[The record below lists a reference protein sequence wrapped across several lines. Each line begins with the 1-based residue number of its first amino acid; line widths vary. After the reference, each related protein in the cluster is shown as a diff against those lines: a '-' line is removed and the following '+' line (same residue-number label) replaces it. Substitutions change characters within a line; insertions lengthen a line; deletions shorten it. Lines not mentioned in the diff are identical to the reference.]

1 MSRAS
6 TFLTVL
12 VLTIGLT
19 LAPAGAR
26 AAPDISAY
34 RGPGAWIDIFDRSLL
49 LHPESTV
56 AALSGHGVKTL
67 YLETGNHY
75 ALPRNADFAHPV
87 ATARLIDAA
96 HASGIRVVAW
106 YLPGFA
112 DLRTDLRRSL
122 AAIRLI
128 TPARQRF
135 DSFAMDIEASLV
147 RPVAKRN
154 RRLMSLSRRIRGIVG
169 PTYPLG
175 AIVPDNV
182 STTLL
187 TGLWPFFPYAAVAS
201 VYDVFLPMSYSTNR
215 GRNAAFVYRYTRANM
230 QFIRARSGRPLMPI
244 HVIGGLA
251 NRMGPAEDSAVTR
264 AARDGGAI
272 GVSFY
277 KVRWSDAGEWRAL
290 STCPFQIACPS

>member
-1 MSRAS
+1 MSRARI
-6 TFLTVL
+6 FLTVL
-12 VLTIGLT
+12 VVTVGLT
-19 LAPAGAR
+19 PASAGGR
-26 AAPDISAY
+26 TAPDISAY

-56 AALSGHGVKTL
+56 AALSAHGVKTL

-75 ALPRNADFAHPV
+75 ALPRSADLAHPG

-128 TPARQRF
+128 TPAGQRF
-135 DSFAMDIEASLV
+135 DSFALDIEASLV
-147 RPVAKRN
+147 RPIAARN

-169 PTYPLG
+169 PAYPLG

-187 TGLWPFFPYAAVAS
+187 NGLWPFFPYAAVAR

-215 GRNAAFVYRYTRANM
+215 GHNAAFVYRYTRANM
-230 QFIRARSGRPLMPI
+230 ELIRARSGRPLMPI

-251 NRMGPAEDSAVTR
+251 NRMASGEDSAVIR

-272 GVSFY
+272 GASFY
-277 KVRWSDAGEWRAL
+277 KVRWSDAGEWAAL
-290 STCPFQIACPS
+290 STCPFPAACPL